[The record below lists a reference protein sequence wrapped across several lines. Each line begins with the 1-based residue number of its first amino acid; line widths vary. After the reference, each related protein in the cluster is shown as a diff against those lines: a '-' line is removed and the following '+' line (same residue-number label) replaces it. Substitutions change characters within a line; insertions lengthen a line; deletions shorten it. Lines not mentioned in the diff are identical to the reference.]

1 MNQAMNLRRIIN
13 PLVRLRRQNS
23 LAHRLSLINLSGTGD
38 FPENYLIQPM
48 ATIA

>member
-13 PLVRLRRQNS
+13 PLVILRGQNS
-23 LAHRLSLINLSGTGD
+23 LAHRLSLINLSGIGD
-38 FPENYLIQPM
+38 FTENYLIQPM